1 MSLFTIHHS
10 TVHRYARPVVLGPHR
25 LMFRPRD
32 SHDLRLIDARLSV
45 TPAPQETRW
54 VHDVFGNSITIMT
67 FHGETD
73 LLEIVSTIELEHFGL
88 DRPLVPMEPYA
99 AYYPFGYPFDELPDL
114 SRSIE
119 RQYPD
124 PLHEVDRWA
133 RRFVAGNGGS
143 IGAVPTQW
151 LLEEMTRAI
160 PREFSYNSRWE
171 PGVQNPVETLR
182 RRSGTCRDFAWFMR
196 EAARA
201 LGFAARFVSGYL
213 YDAAVDPNFNVGGQ
227 PLLGAGAT
235 HAWVQVYLPGAGW
248 VEFDPTNGLFGGA
261 NLFRIAVA
269 RDPSQAIPLIG
280 SFSGDMDDVLSEEIT
295 VSVRRNR

>member
-1 MSLFTIHHS
+1 MSKFTIKHS
-10 TVHRYARPVVLGPHR
+10 TVHRYARPVALGQHR

-32 SHDLRLIDARLSV
+32 SHDLRLIDARLFV

-54 VHDVFGNSITIMT
+54 VHDVFGNSITLMT
-67 FHGETD
+67 FQGETD

-88 DRPLVPMEPYA
+88 DRPLVPLEPYA
-99 AYYPFGYPFDELPDL
+99 AFYPFSYPFDELPDL

-124 PLHEVDRWA
+124 PNHEVDRWA
-133 RRFVAGNGGS
+133 RRFVAGNGGG
-143 IGAVPTQW
+143 GAMPTQL

-160 PREFSYNSRWE
+160 PRDFAYRSRWE
-171 PGVQNPVETLR
+171 PGVQDPVETLY
-182 RRSGTCRDFAWFMR
+182 RRSGTCRDFALFMM

-227 PLLGAGAT
+227 ALLGSGAT
-235 HAWVQVYLPGAGW
+235 HAWVQIYLPGAGW

-261 NLFRIAVA
+261 NLFRVAVA
-269 RDPSQAIPLIG
+269 RDPSQAIPLQG
-280 SFSGDMDDVLSEEIT
+280 SYAGDVDDILSEEIT
-295 VSVRRNR
+295 VSVRRNP

>member
-1 MSLFTIHHS
+1 MPKFTIQHS
-10 TVHRYARPVVLGPHR
+10 TIHRYARPVALGQHR

-45 TPAPQETRW
+45 APAPSETRW
-54 VHDVFGNSITIMT
+54 VHDVFGNSITLMN
-67 FHGETD
+67 FRSETD

-88 DRPLVPMEPYA
+88 DRPLVPLEPYA
-99 AYYPFGYPFDELPDL
+99 AFYPFSYPFDELPDL

-124 PLHEVDRWA
+124 PNHEVDRWA
-133 RRFVAGNGGS
+133 RRFVAGNGGG
-143 IGAVPTQW
+143 GAMPTQL

-160 PREFSYNSRWE
+160 PRDFAYRSRWE
-171 PGVQNPVETLR
+171 PGVQDPVETLY
-182 RRSGTCRDFAWFMR
+182 RRSGTCRDFALFMM

-213 YDAAVDPNFNVGGQ
+213 YDPAADPNQMAGGQ
-227 PLLGAGAT
+227 ALLGSGAT
-235 HAWVQVYLPGAGW
+235 HAWVQIYLPGAGW

-261 NLFRIAVA
+261 YLFRVAVA
-269 RDPSQAIPLIG
+269 RDPSQAIPLQG
-280 SFSGDMDDVLSEEIT
+280 SYAGDADDSLSEEIT
-295 VSVRRNR
+295 VSVRRDL

>member
-1 MSLFTIHHS
+1 MPLFTIEHS
-10 TVHRYARPVVLGPHR
+10 TVHRYARPVALGTHR

-45 TPAPQETRW
+45 TPAPSETRW

-67 FHGETD
+67 FQGETE

-99 AYYPFGYPFDELPDL
+99 AFYPFSYPFDELPDL

-124 PLHEVDRWA
+124 PQHEVDRWA
-133 RRFVAGNGGS
+133 RRFVGGDGRG
-143 IGAVPTQW
+143 GAMPTQL

-160 PREFSYNSRWE
+160 PRDFAYRSRWE
-171 PGVQNPVETLR
+171 PGVQDPVDTLR
-182 RRSGTCRDFAWFMR
+182 LRSGTCRDFALFMM

-201 LGFAARFVSGYL
+201 LGFAARLVSGYL
-213 YDAAVDPNFNVGGQ
+213 YDPAADPNFNVGGRA
-227 PLLGAGAT
+227 LLGAGAT
-235 HAWVQVYLPGAGW
+235 HAWVQIYLPGAGW

-280 SFSGDMDDVLSEEIT
+280 SYLGDFDDALSEEIT
-295 VSVRRNR
+295 VSVRRLG